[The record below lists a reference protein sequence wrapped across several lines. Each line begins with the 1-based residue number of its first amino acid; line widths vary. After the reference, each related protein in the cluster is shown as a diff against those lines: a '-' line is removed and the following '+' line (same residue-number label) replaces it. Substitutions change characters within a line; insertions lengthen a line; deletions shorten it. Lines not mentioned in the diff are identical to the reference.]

1 MTRALLAVVLILG
14 HVPVAAARMRAV
26 RHPSPYVPPA
36 AIVAAA
42 QQAAQSAMD
51 SGVPAVEIAVGH
63 RDRIIYSAAFGVTD
77 KVNATLATP
86 RSVMQIGSVTKQF
99 TAAAILRLAERGAL
113 TLDDPIQKYVPEF
126 DTRGKTITLRRL
138 MSHTAGIPREWM
150 LPAQNPFAPATR
162 AQFIQSLNQKPLLFA
177 PGAGWSYSN
186 AGYMLLGY
194 AIESIT
200 GKSYADFIHEEFALP
215 LGLIDTGLCGT
226 HNLPL
231 PEGYAGLVPGLS
243 TMKPV
248 HPSTSQSS
256 GSLCSTASDLAR
268 WAHLLA
274 TGLVMLPASYETM
287 STPARLANNTVVA
300 NGYGLGL
307 VSDTI
312 LGHPAVWHDG
322 AIDGYQSLLL
332 YFAEEDLAVAVTVN
346 AFPTK
351 TAGSPQTVAYAVAN
365 AAFGVLSQVTAP

>member
-1 MTRALLAVVLILG
+1 MTRRLLVLVLILG
-14 HVPVAAARMRAV
+14 HVPAAAARMRAV
-26 RHPSPYVPPA
+26 RHPSAYVPPA

-42 QQAAQSAMD
+42 QQSAQAAMD

-77 KVNATLATP
+77 KVNTTFATP

-113 TLDDPIQKYVPEF
+113 TLDDPIQKYVPEL
-126 DTRGKTITLRRL
+126 DTHGATITLRRL

-150 LPAQNPFAPATR
+150 LGAQDLFAPVTR
-162 AQFIQSLNQKPLLFA
+162 AQVIQSLNKQPLLFA
-177 PGAGWSYSN
+177 PGAWWSYSN

-200 GKSYADFIHEEFALP
+200 GKSFADFIHEEFALP

-226 HNLPL
+226 HDLPV
-231 PEGYAGLVPGLS
+231 PEGYGGLVPGLS
-243 TMKPV
+243 TMKPL
-248 HPSTSQSS
+248 HPSTAQSS

-274 TGLVMLPASYETM
+274 SGYVMLPASYVTM
-287 STPARLANNTVVA
+287 TTPARLGNNTVVG
-300 NGYGLGL
+300 NGYGLG
-307 VSDTI
+307 VVRETI

-322 AIDGYQSLLL
+322 AIEGYQSFLL
-332 YFAEEDLAVAVTVN
+332 YFADQDIAIAVNVN
-346 AFPTK
+346 AFPSK
-351 TAGSPQTVAYAVAN
+351 TAGSPGAIALAVAK
-365 AAFGVLSQVTAP
+365 AALATTLP